1 MAFEGRVLA
10 NVSVLAAVV
19 ESGSFA
25 RAADALGITP
35 SGVSR
40 AVGRLESSVGVRLLE
55 RTTRSVRLTEE
66 GRRLYE
72 EINPLLAGI
81 GEAISSAGGASVAVK
96 GRLRVNVDAYFAQYI
111 LAPHVAQ
118 FLARYPELSL
128 DLVARDQLGDLVA
141 EGYDIAVR
149 FGEPP
154 SSSLVARRLLETGTV
169 TVAAPAYLRQHGTPA
184 TPADLA
190 GHACIQMRS
199 PMTGQPLAWE
209 YRRKGKT
216 YPVKTS
222 GRLFVTDAGTMLGAC
237 LAGAGIARFK
247 ASGVRALIGSGRL
260 VELLPGY
267 AGDRYALYVLYP
279 SRHLPAAKVRAFIDF
294 VAGMLDGET
303 ALAAA

>member
-1 MAFEGRVLA
+1 MAFESRVLA

-19 ESGSFA
+19 EGGSFA

-81 GEAISSAGGASVAVK
+81 GEAITATGNASVAVK
-96 GRLRVNVDAYFAQYI
+96 GRLRVNVDAFFAQRM
-111 LAPHVAQ
+111 LAPHVTR
-118 FLARYPELSL
+118 FLDRYPELSL
-128 DLVARDQLGDLVA
+128 DLVTRDQLGDLVS

-154 SSSLVARRLLETGTV
+154 SSSLVARKLLETRTV
-169 TVAAPAYLRQHGTPA
+169 TVATPAYLRKHGTPA
-184 TPADLA
+184 APADLA
-190 GHACIQMRS
+190 NHACIQMRS
-199 PMTGQPLAWE
+199 PMTGQPLGWE
-209 YRRKGKT
+209 YFRQGKGI
-216 YPVKTS
+216 PVKTS
-222 GRLFVTDAGTMLGAC
+222 GRLFVTDFGTMLGAC

-247 ASGVRALIGSGRL
+247 ASGVRELLAKGQL
-260 VELLPGY
+260 VELLPAY
-267 AGDRYALYVLYP
+267 SGDKYSLYVLYP

-294 VAGMLDGET
+294 IVEMLGQEAT
-303 ALAAA
+303 

>member
-1 MAFEGRVLA
+1 MAFDGRVLA

-55 RTTRSVRLTEE
+55 RTTRSVKLTEE

-81 GEAISSAGGASVAVK
+81 GEAITSTGAASVAVR
-96 GRLRVNVDAYFAQYI
+96 GRLRVNVDSFFARLM
-111 LAPHVAQ
+111 LAPQIAK
-118 FLARYPELSL
+118 FLERYPELSL
-128 DLVARDQLGDLVA
+128 DLVTRDQLGDLVSQ
-141 EGYDIAVR
+141 GYDIAVR

-154 SSSLVARRLLETGTV
+154 SSSLVARKLLETHTV
-169 TVAAPAYLRQHGTPA
+169 TVAAPAYLRKHGTPDK
-184 TPADLA
+184 PADLV

-199 PMTGQPLAWE
+199 PMTGQPLDWE
-209 YRRKGKT
+209 YRRKGKSF
-216 YPVKTS
+216 PVKTS
-222 GRLFVTDAGTMLGAC
+222 GRLFVTDVDTMLGAC

-247 ASGVRALIGSGRL
+247 ASGVQALLEKGRL
-260 VELLPGY
+260 IELLADY
-267 AGDRYALYVLYP
+267 AGDRYSLYVLYP

-294 VAGMLDGET
+294 VIEILGVEAV
-303 ALAAA
+303 